1 MWMALQ
7 SATEQL
13 VGLPARTLA
22 RAISRIQAPLHGT
35 RAEISRHDSGWGWPG
50 GAVTGLRHP
59 VTRLIPGGREHAQ
72 ALYERRFGARLS
84 PEEWK
89 LGWLKHFVA
98 TGKILHAIYGIE
110 ILERM
115 ATENRMPLDGPGAAK
130 ALLALSWDG
139 PHVLRQAN
147 QTSDNGIFSLA
158 TQLARRAYNFRPAN
172 AQDAML
178 RAASLTSAATAF
190 RGLEPMQ
197 KHAVEQ
203 LCRSLNDLVLPDG
216 SHRTHRA
223 EDLLRL
229 TLIILPLAGAMIE
242 AKDHVPEDMR
252 LAIDRMLP
260 MLRNLTLGDGGLVC
274 MQKSPPHREAVR
286 AVFEAAG
293 LSFSQAEPLVYA
305 ADAAI
310 LAIRQSALALV
321 ADCAENA
328 FEVSHAS
335 QRLCLVDCASPR
347 RSMTSLADHLA
358 SPEGAILR
366 LNGRL
371 GAKTSIFVAASGC
384 DLRCE
389 NHLEADEELRIHI
402 PESVELLSGDAIV
415 LRGHDNEI
423 WRFSCRG
430 GAIALT
436 SKVITLQPNEG
447 HSEGSSG
454 GRVNWALKK
463 V

>member
-13 VGLPARTLA
+13 VGLPSRTLA
-22 RAISRIQAPLHGT
+22 RAFGRMQVGRPEA
-35 RAEISRHDSGWGWPG
+35 ARHDTGWGWPG
-50 GAVTGLRHP
+50 GTVTGLRHP
-59 VTRLIPGGREHAQ
+59 VSRLIPGGREHAQ

-115 ATENRMPLDGPGAAK
+115 ATESRMPLDGAGAAK

-139 PHVLRQAN
+139 PHLLRQAN
-147 QTSDNGIFSLA
+147 QAGDNGIFSLA
-158 TQLARRAYNFRPAN
+158 TQLARRTYNFRPVN

-178 RAASLTSAATAF
+178 RAASLASAATTF
-190 RGLEPMQ
+190 RGLESVQ
-197 KHAVEQ
+197 KDAVEQ
-203 LCRSLNDLVLPDG
+203 LSRCLNELVLPDG
-216 SHRTHRA
+216 SHRSHRA

-274 MQKSPPHREAVR
+274 MQQSPPHREAIR

-293 LSFSQAEPLVYA
+293 LSLAPTEPLVYA
-305 ADAAI
+305 SDAAI
-310 LAIRQSALALV
+310 VAIRQSALALV
-321 ADCAENA
+321 ADCSENA
-328 FEVSHAS
+328 FEVSHGT
-335 QRLCLVDCASPR
+335 QRLCLVECTSPR
-347 RSMTSLADHLA
+347 RTMTSLADHA
-358 SPEGAILR
+358 TSTEGAMLR

-371 GAKTSIFVAASGC
+371 GEKTTIFVAANGC

-389 NHLEADEELRIHI
+389 DHLEPDEEIRIHV
-402 PESVELLSGDAIV
+402 PESVELLSGDGIA
-415 LRGHDNEI
+415 LRGRDNQL
-423 WRFSCRG
+423 WRFTCRG
-430 GAIALT
+430 GTISLT
-436 SKVITLQPNEG
+436 SKVITLQPGEG
-447 HSEGSSG
+447 AN